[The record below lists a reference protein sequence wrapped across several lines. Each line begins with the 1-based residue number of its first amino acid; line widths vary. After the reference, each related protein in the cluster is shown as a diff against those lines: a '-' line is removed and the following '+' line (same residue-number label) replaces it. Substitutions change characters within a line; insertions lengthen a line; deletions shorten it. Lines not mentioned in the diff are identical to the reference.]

1 MGTKDALVAEVR
13 AYLADHPV
21 LPEDVSR
28 AIVERL
34 DAHSEEDV
42 RALRDALAE
51 DGRMRAAAVSKNAD
65 ELETQLRRVRE
76 ENDRILSL
84 FERLLAQA
92 RLGA

>member
-1 MGTKDALVAEVR
+1 MGTKDALIADVR

-21 LPEDVSR
+21 LPEDVCR
-28 AIVERL
+28 AIVERI

-42 RALRDALAE
+42 RALRDALAADE
-51 DGRMRAAAVSKNAD
+51 RIRAAAVSKNAD